1 MDSSIFLGYVIVF
14 RLTDLNDGWFRN
26 IMQFVLILIDFLT
39 FKYMNEYIENKD
51 IFQYQFWFYIK
62 LLLVAVYKPIRYKDW
77 ENPNEDMK
85 YTAIIYGLLCLT
97 EVINAFIVVL
107 IPYPVPPAE
116 LILVLNFTIASI
128 IISACFILIK

>member
-77 ENPNEDMK
+77 ENPNEETK
-85 YTAIIYGLLCLT
+85 YAAIIYGVLCLT
-97 EVINAFIVVL
+97 ELINAFIVVL

>member
-1 MDSSIFLGYVIVF
+1 
-14 RLTDLNDGWFRN
+14 
-26 IMQFVLILIDFLT
+26 
-39 FKYMNEYIENKD
+39 MNEYIENKD

>member
-97 EVINAFIVVL
+97 EVINAL
-107 IPYPVPPAE
+107 
-116 LILVLNFTIASI
+116 
-128 IISACFILIK
+128 